1 VLAPG
6 DSDALAGAL
15 GDSAALMLGSSYALA
30 LGVAALGVAQ
40 VPTPAW

>member
-6 DSDALAGAL
+6 DSDALARAL
-15 GDSAALMLGSSYALA
+15 GDSDTPVAA
-30 LGVAALGVAQ
+30 LGVAVLGVAQ